1 MKYKYSLTGI
11 GLIAALTGLLL
22 WGCGDPPPT
31 APSQG
36 SITIA
41 ARTLPDSSLA
51 DSMQIT
57 LDGVLQGSPPGSY
70 FPNPY
75 TLSNLIIGTH
85 QLIVTTAKTVG
96 SMLFTYSQ
104 TQMVPVQPN
113 ATLQANFQ
121 LQPLEVPAPNFT
133 LKNYDS
139 TMISLNDYAGEVR
152 FLYFFSIT

>member
-1 MKYKYSLTGI
+1 MRTKYSLAGI
-11 GLIAALTGLLL
+11 GLIAAMIALLL

-41 ARTLPDSSLA
+41 ARTMPDSSLA
-51 DSMQIT
+51 DSIQIT
-57 LDGVLQGSPPGSY
+57 LDGVAQGSPPGSY

-75 TLSNLIIGTH
+75 TLSNLFIGTH

-96 SMLFTYSQ
+96 SILLTYTQ
-104 TQMVPVQPN
+104 TLMVPVQPN
-113 ATLQANFQ
+113 AAVQASFQ
-121 LQPLEVPAPNFT
+121 LHALEVPAPAFT

-139 TMISLNDYAGEVR
+139 SMVSLSDYAGEVR